1 MEWFEAILLGLLQG
15 LTEFLPVSS
24 SGHLQI
30 GKELLGIDKS
40 GDLVFEVVVHA
51 ATVLSTI
58 VVFRKQI
65 WGLLKSLFV
74 KDGLFRG
81 IAHPS
86 KFNDG
91 TDYVLKILL
100 SMIPVFIVGM
110 FFKDAVEGI
119 FGSSIYVVAGSLLV
133 TALLLVLS
141 DNASKLKFGGCRSC
155 CKYKAPLEAAAP
167 VKASATVAT
176 EIGTS
181 VPAKDAAG
189 DISETEGAA
198 AKPAV
203 RNGISYWQAFVVGLG
218 QAIAVLPGLS
228 RSGTTIATGLL
239 CGVKRDVIA
248 QFSFLMVLV
257 PILGEAFLEI
267 VGGEMASSSVGA
279 LPLVLGFLSAF
290 VAGLFACRVMIA
302 LVKKMKLSWFAL
314 YCAVVAVL
322 IFIFA

>member
-30 GKELLGIDKS
+30 GKELLGIDTS

-65 WGLLKSLFV
+65 WELLKSLFV
-74 KDGLFRG
+74 KDGLFRS

-110 FFKDAVEGI
+110 FFKDAVEGL
-119 FGSSIYVVAGSLLV
+119 FGSSIHVVAGALLV
-133 TALLLVLS
+133 TAALLLLS
-141 DNASKLKFGGCRSC
+141 DNAGKIFGRCCRR
-155 CKYKAPLEAAAP
+155 CKCAEAD
-167 VKASATVAT
+167 
-176 EIGTS
+176 S
-181 VPAKDAAG
+181 VSDKG
-189 DISETEGAA
+189 R
-198 AKPAV
+198 

-218 QAIAVLPGLS
+218 QAIAVIPGLS

-239 CGVKRDVIA
+239 CGVKRDVVA
-248 QFSFLMVLV
+248 QFSFLMVLI

-267 VGGEMASSSVGA
+267 VGGDMASSTVGA
-279 LPLVLGFLSAF
+279 LPLVLGFISAF
-290 VAGLFACRVMIA
+290 VAGLFACKVMIA
-302 LVKKMKLSWFAL
+302 LVKKTKLGWFAL

-322 IFIFA
+322 IFISA

>member
-30 GKELLGIDKS
+30 GKELLGIKNS

-74 KDGLFRG
+74 KDGLFRS

-110 FFKDAVEGI
+110 FFKDTVEGL
-119 FGSSIYVVAGSLLV
+119 FGSSIYVVAGALLV
-133 TALLLVLS
+133 TAALLLLS
-141 DNASKLKFGGCRSC
+141 DNAGKIFGCCCRRRKC
-155 CKYKAPLEAAAP
+155 AEA
-167 VKASATVAT
+167 
-176 EIGTS
+176 
-181 VPAKDAAG
+181 DAVSDKG
-189 DISETEGAA
+189 R
-198 AKPAV
+198 

-218 QAIAVLPGLS
+218 QAIAVIPGLS

-239 CGVKRDVIA
+239 CGVKRDVVA
-248 QFSFLMVLV
+248 QFSFLMVLI

-267 VGGEMASSSVGA
+267 VGGDMASSTVGA
-279 LPLVLGFLSAF
+279 LPLVLGFISAF
-290 VAGLFACRVMIA
+290 VAGLFACKVMIA
-302 LVKKMKLSWFAL
+302 LVKKTKLGWFAL

-322 IFIFA
+322 IFVFA

>member
-30 GKELLGIDKS
+30 GKELLGIDTS

-65 WGLLKSLFV
+65 WELLKSLFV
-74 KDGLFRG
+74 KDGLFRS

-91 TDYVLKILL
+91 TDYVLKILF

-110 FFKDAVEGI
+110 FFKDAVEGL
-119 FGSSIYVVAGSLLV
+119 FGSSIHVVAGALLV
-133 TALLLVLS
+133 TAALLLLS
-141 DNASKLKFGGCRSC
+141 DNAGKIFGRCCRR
-155 CKYKAPLEAAAP
+155 CKCAEAD
-167 VKASATVAT
+167 
-176 EIGTS
+176 S
-181 VPAKDAAG
+181 VSDKG
-189 DISETEGAA
+189 R
-198 AKPAV
+198 

-218 QAIAVLPGLS
+218 QAIAVIPGLS

-239 CGVKRDVIA
+239 CGVKRDVVA
-248 QFSFLMVLV
+248 QFSFLMVLI

-267 VGGEMASSSVGA
+267 VGGDMASSTVGA
-279 LPLVLGFLSAF
+279 LPLVLGFISAF
-290 VAGLFACRVMIA
+290 VAGLFACKVMIA
-302 LVKKMKLSWFAL
+302 LVKKTKLGWFAL
-314 YCAVVAVL
+314 YCAVVAAL

>member
-30 GKELLGIDKS
+30 GKELLGIKNS

-65 WGLLKSLFV
+65 WELLKSLFV
-74 KDGLFRG
+74 KDGLFRS

-110 FFKDAVEGI
+110 FFKDAVEGL
-119 FGSSIYVVAGSLLV
+119 FGSSIHVVAGALLA
-133 TALLLVLS
+133 TAALLLLS
-141 DNASKLKFGGCRSC
+141 DNAGKIFGCCCRRRKCAETDAVSC
-155 CKYKAPLEAAAP
+155 KGSEPAKTTDKCAEATEA
-167 VKASATVAT
+167 VETVAK
-176 EIGTS
+176 GT
-181 VPAKDAAG
+181 
-189 DISETEGAA
+189 
-198 AKPAV
+198 

-239 CGVKRDVIA
+239 CGVKRDVVA
-248 QFSFLMVLV
+248 QFSFLMVLI

-267 VGGEMASSSVGA
+267 VGGDMASSTVGA
-279 LPLVLGFLSAF
+279 LPLVLGFISAF
-290 VAGLFACRVMIA
+290 VAGLFACKVMIA
-302 LVKKMKLSWFAL
+302 LVKKTKLGWFAL
-314 YCAVVAVL
+314 YCAVVAAL

>member
-30 GKELLGIDKS
+30 GKELLGIDTS

-74 KDGLFRG
+74 KDGLFRS

-110 FFKDAVEGI
+110 FFKDAVEGL
-119 FGSSIYVVAGSLLV
+119 FGSSIYVVAG
-133 TALLLVLS
+133 ALLLTAALLLLS
-141 DNASKLKFGGCRSC
+141 DNAGKIFGRCCRR
-155 CKYKAPLEAAAP
+155 CKCAEAD
-167 VKASATVAT
+167 
-176 EIGTS
+176 S
-181 VPAKDAAG
+181 VSDKG
-189 DISETEGAA
+189 R
-198 AKPAV
+198 

-239 CGVKRDVIA
+239 CGVKRDVVA
-248 QFSFLMVLV
+248 QFSFLMVLI

-267 VGGEMASSSVGA
+267 VGGDMASSTVGV
-279 LPLVLGFLSAF
+279 LPLVLGFISAF
-290 VAGLFACRVMIA
+290 VAGLFACKVMIA
-302 LVKKMKLSWFAL
+302 LVKKTKLGWFAL

>member
-30 GKELLGIDKS
+30 GKELLGIKNS

-74 KDGLFRG
+74 KDGLFRS

-110 FFKDAVEGI
+110 FFKDTVEGL
-119 FGSSIYVVAGSLLV
+119 FGSSIYVVAGALLV
-133 TALLLVLS
+133 TAALLLLS
-141 DNASKLKFGGCRSC
+141 DNAGKIFGCCCRRRKC
-155 CKYKAPLEAAAP
+155 AEA
-167 VKASATVAT
+167 
-176 EIGTS
+176 
-181 VPAKDAAG
+181 DAVSDKG
-189 DISETEGAA
+189 R
-198 AKPAV
+198 

-218 QAIAVLPGLS
+218 QAIAVIPGLS

-239 CGVKRDVIA
+239 CGVKRDVVA
-248 QFSFLMVLV
+248 QFSFLMVLI

-267 VGGEMASSSVGA
+267 VGGDMASSTVGA
-279 LPLVLGFLSAF
+279 LPLVLGFISAF

-302 LVKKMKLSWFAL
+302 LVKKTKLGWFAL

-322 IFIFA
+322 IFVFA

>member
-30 GKELLGIDKS
+30 GKELLGIKNS

-65 WGLLKSLFV
+65 WELLKSLFV
-74 KDGLFRG
+74 KDGLFRS

-110 FFKDAVEGI
+110 FFKDAVEGL
-119 FGSSIYVVAGSLLV
+119 FGSSIHVVAGALLV
-133 TALLLVLS
+133 TAALLLLS
-141 DNASKLKFGGCRSC
+141 DNAGKIFGRCCRR
-155 CKYKAPLEAAAP
+155 CKCAEAD
-167 VKASATVAT
+167 
-176 EIGTS
+176 S
-181 VPAKDAAG
+181 VSDKG
-189 DISETEGAA
+189 R
-198 AKPAV
+198 

-218 QAIAVLPGLS
+218 QAIAVIPGLS

-239 CGVKRDVIA
+239 CGVKRDVVA
-248 QFSFLMVLV
+248 QFSFLMVLI

-267 VGGEMASSSVGA
+267 VGGDMVSSTVGA
-279 LPLVLGFLSAF
+279 LPLVLGFISAF
-290 VAGLFACRVMIA
+290 VAGLFACKVMIA
-302 LVKKMKLSWFAL
+302 LVKKTKLGWFAL

-322 IFIFA
+322 IFVFA

>member
-30 GKELLGIDKS
+30 GKELLGIDTS

-65 WGLLKSLFV
+65 WELLKSLFV
-74 KDGLFRG
+74 KDGLFRS

-110 FFKDAVEGI
+110 FFKDAVEGL
-119 FGSSIYVVAGSLLV
+119 FGSSIHVVAGALLV
-133 TALLLVLS
+133 TAALLLLS
-141 DNASKLKFGGCRSC
+141 DNAGKIFGCCCRR
-155 CKYKAPLEAAAP
+155 CKCAEA
-167 VKASATVAT
+167 
-176 EIGTS
+176 
-181 VPAKDAAG
+181 DAVSDKG
-189 DISETEGAA
+189 R
-198 AKPAV
+198 

-218 QAIAVLPGLS
+218 QAIAVIPGLS

-239 CGVKRDVIA
+239 CGVKRDVVA
-248 QFSFLMVLV
+248 QFSFLMVLI

-267 VGGEMASSSVGA
+267 VGGDMASSTVGA
-279 LPLVLGFLSAF
+279 LPLVLGFISAF

-302 LVKKMKLSWFAL
+302 LVKKTKLGWFAL